1 MLKQG
6 IQLMSRTFDG
16 ILNLVNFCAQFK
28 NIIQSRS
35 IVLFYF
41 ISLKNLKSWLEEK
54 LRKEIARQLEAKLG
68 SFFLS
73 SHGRVQKLLLT
84 FGIHLMDMVIIL
96 LSSWC

>member
-41 ISLKNLKSWLEEK
+41 ILFYFIEELEELVGGK
-54 LRKEIARQLEAKLG
+54 IKEGDSKAA
-68 SFFLS
+68 
-73 SHGRVQKLLLT
+73 
-84 FGIHLMDMVIIL
+84 
-96 LSSWC
+96 